1 MALLDLSL
9 SIMSSAVHGFR
20 DFSGCSGD
28 GGPGAFIITAGAT
41 IQPFFNLITAAADSI
56 FSGGANLLLPPATKL
71 GQGNIFRGVYQEF
84 CSHPGAVH
92 AGRYGQLEQAGGTHP
107 TGMHTCLIKCSETMH
122 ENEEN
127 WTRGGVRQKFYY
139 VDPPLYWKE
148 ATPKAMSCKTSLIC
162 GARFAKN
169 MNYYNFCECESLFSR
184 KWYVIN

>member
-71 GQGNIFRGVYQEF
+71 GQGNIFRSVCQEF
-84 CSHPGAVH
+84 TSGSSACWE
-92 AGRYGQLEQAGGTHP
+92 YGQLEQAGGTHP
-107 TGMHTCLIKCSETMH
+107 TGMHTCLI
-122 ENEEN
+122 
-127 WTRGGVRQKFYY
+127 VQKQ
-139 VDPPLYWKE
+139 
-148 ATPKAMSCKTSLIC
+148 
-162 GARFAKN
+162 
-169 MNYYNFCECESLFSR
+169 
-184 KWYVIN
+184 